1 MDSSDLSSTT
11 EATATSGFIP
21 PTPPDVQVLIPQNYP
36 GAFYYPPCK
45 CDLVNQVIW
54 WKLPYKL
61 WHACNNFTCTLNN
74 LTYPQKFDI
83 PFKSMNFKPHNT
95 CNRKCIRTESLSF
108 TYFYLFVHKYR
119 IYLNTM
125 THSFISFQIRYYN
138 PKTRQFYYHNAHHP
152 WLSTMSPI
160 PPPPGGPINPS
171 NKIVLAGEPETFS
184 ELSHPFYQMVRQ
196 V

>member
-1 MDSSDLSSTT
+1 MHWKQFYAFGQSSSKFVFLSSFQQLLIRCTEMDSSDLSSTT
-11 EATATSGFIP
+11 EATATSGFIL

-61 WHACNNFTCTLNN
+61 WHTCNNLTCTLNN
-74 LTYPQKFDI
+74 LTFPQKFDI
-83 PFKSMNFKPHNT
+83 LFKSMNFKPHNT
-95 CNRKCIRTESLSF
+95 CNIRKCIRRESLSF

-125 THSFISFQIRYYN
+125 THSSHFRFVITTPRPDNSTTTMPI
-138 PKTRQFYYHNAHHP
+138 TR
-152 WLSTMSPI
+152 
-160 PPPPGGPINPS
+160 G
-171 NKIVLAGEPETFS
+171 
-184 ELSHPFYQMVRQ
+184 
-196 V
+196 